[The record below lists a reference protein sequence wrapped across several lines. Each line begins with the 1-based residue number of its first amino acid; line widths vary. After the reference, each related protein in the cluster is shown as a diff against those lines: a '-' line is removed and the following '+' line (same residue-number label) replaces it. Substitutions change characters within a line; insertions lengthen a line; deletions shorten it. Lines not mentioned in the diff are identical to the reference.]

1 MSKRRKYNTAS
12 ETKTRKQE
20 ETTPTFF
27 EKCRRTLSASLSKTV
42 RTLTSRE
49 FWKERWYLVL
59 CFALPVLIMYMIYLA
74 REIHPFGDGCVLVLD
89 LNAQYVWFFEALR
102 DTVWGN
108 GEMLYTFFRAL
119 GGEFLGMYAYYL
131 ASPLS
136 YIVCLFPKDRMLE
149 ALLTLF
155 LLKAGISGFT
165 FGYYMHKTEK
175 LRRPMAII
183 IFSLCYALSAYAIVQ
198 QHNTMWIDALM
209 WLPLI
214 TLGLESLVKYGRY
227 KMYTIFLALTLF
239 SNFYIGYMVCIY
251 CLFYFF
257 LYYLSFTEVSEEYI
271 GKKKWHFLKSFVR
284 VALYSVLAVGI
295 AAVILLSAYYSL
307 NFGKTT
313 FSSPTWEW
321 TQNFDLYDLVYKLL
335 PGSYDT
341 VRPDG
346 LPFVYCGL
354 LTLLM
359 IPAYF
364 LSRKIPMRQKIAY
377 GLFTVIL
384 VASFSLSVVDLVW
397 HGFQRPNWLNY
408 RYSFMLTFLLCVMAC
423 RAFSV
428 IESIPLR
435 TIAGTGG
442 LIGLFCIVFQKFYPT
457 ADFSDEAVEMN
468 VYSCIWFTILMI
480 AVYLAALAILRT
492 STQKQVVSVILV
504 MIVVCEVFLCG
515 LWNMNAEDTDV
526 TYSKYSY
533 YNDFLDKA
541 TPFVEEVQASDT
553 GFYRMEKT
561 FFRKINDN
569 MALGIRGLSGSTST
583 LNTETIQFLNHMGYA
598 SSSHWSKYVGG
609 SPVNDSL
616 LGIKYVLSDQ
626 DNTIY
631 KNYYDIYLEDAEK
644 GYTAYRNPYALSIAY
659 GVDNDILRFPMGFI
673 ELDPEDA
680 AKEEDEEVSKM
691 ATFVSTLKARIN
703 SLLGISETVRSAEY
717 KDESVSPYDRLNKLV
732 TAMLGEEEEVKVY
745 SPVAV
750 EDEKMVNIDVNRGYV
765 NYVKYTPKDTE
776 KDATIT
782 YTVTMPNTNELYFY
796 LPSDAAYAREVK
808 VTVEPSG
815 KAPIDKGTFNGGE
828 TTCIKSLGYY
838 EEGTVLEVTVTLK
851 AANLFVVPNE
861 DIFYV
866 IDWAVFEDAMA
877 RLGKDQLVVTEYTEK
892 EIEGTFTASEAHE
905 LVMTTIAYD
914 EGWQI
919 YVDGK
924 KAETTKLLGS
934 VIGFYVEGTAGQTH
948 EVRMVYRPTTFVIGM
963 IITVISALLLCL
975 IMLLEKFIRR
985 VPVLSCIVSDPEGSS
1000 DQQDGASNDPID
1012 QFLKNKK

>member
-1 MSKRRKYNTAS
+1 MSKSAQKAIGTHAAPEAPKSFLGVCKERVKSAASNTAA
-12 ETKTRKQE
+12 
-20 ETTPTFF
+20 
-27 EKCRRTLSASLSKTV
+27 TLK
-42 RTLTSRE
+42 SRE

-59 CFALPVLIMYMIYLA
+59 CFALPVIIMYMIYLA
-74 REIHPFGDGCVLVLD
+74 REIYPFGNGCVLVLD

-102 DTVWGN
+102 DTVL
-108 GEMLYTFFRAL
+108 GEGKMLYTFFRAL

-175 LRRPMAII
+175 VRRPMAII
-183 IFSLCYALSAYAIVQ
+183 IFAVCYALSAYAVVQ

-214 TLGLESLVKYGRY
+214 TLGLESLIKHGKY

-239 SNFYIGYMVCIY
+239 SNFYIGFMVCIY
-251 CLFYFF
+251 CLCYFF

-271 GKKKWHFLKSFVR
+271 GTKKYHFPKSLVR
-284 VALYSVLAVGI
+284 VTLYSLLAIGI
-295 AAVILLSAYYSL
+295 AAVILISAYYSL

-321 TQNFDLYDLVYKLL
+321 KQNFDLYDLIYKLL

-364 LSRKIPMRQKIAY
+364 LSPKIPMRQKIAY
-377 GLFTVIL
+377 GLFSVIL
-384 VASFSLSVVDLVW
+384 IASFSLSVVDLVW

-408 RYSFMLTFLLCVMAC
+408 RYSFMLTFLMCVMAC
-423 RAFSV
+423 RAFTL

-442 LIGLFCIVFQKFYPT
+442 LIALFCVVFQKFYPT

-468 VYSCIWFTILMI
+468 VYTCIWFTILMI
-480 AVYLAALAILRT
+480 GVYLAALAIMRT
-492 STQKQVVSVILV
+492 SKQKQVVSVILV
-504 MIVVCEVFLCG
+504 MIVMCEIFLCG

-541 TPFVEEVQASDT
+541 TPFVEQVQESDT

-569 MALGIRGLSGSTST
+569 MALSIRGLSGSTST

-598 SSSHWSKYVGG
+598 ASSHWSKYIGG

-616 LGIKYVLSDQ
+616 LGIKYVLSDE
-626 DNTIY
+626 NNKVY
-631 KNYYDIYLEDAEK
+631 ANYYDIYLEDAQS

-659 GVDNDILRFPMGFI
+659 GVDNDILRFPMGFV
-673 ELDPEDA
+673 ELDPEAA
-680 AKEEDEEVSKM
+680 AKLEDSDEEVSKM
-691 ATFVSTLKARIN
+691 AKLVSALKGKLN
-703 SLLGISETVRSAEY
+703 SLFGISETVRTAEY
-717 KDESVSPYDRLNKLV
+717 KDESVTPYDRLNKLV
-732 TAMLGEEEEVKVY
+732 TAMLGELEEVKIY
-745 SPVAV
+745 SPIPV

-765 NYVKYTPKDTE
+765 NYVKYTPQNSDR
-776 KDATIT
+776 DATIT
-782 YTVTMPNTNELYFY
+782 YTVTMPETNELYFY
-796 LPSDAAYAREVK
+796 LPSDAAYAREVGVK
-808 VTVEPSG
+808 VEPVG
-815 KAPIDKGTFNGGE
+815 AAVIDKGTFNGGE
-828 TTCIKSLGYY
+828 STCIKSLGYY
-838 EEGTVLEVTVTLK
+838 EAGTVLKVTVTLK

-861 DIFYV
+861 DIFYI
-866 IDWAVFEDAMA
+866 IDWDVFEDAMA
-877 RLGKDQLVVTEYTEK
+877 RLGKDQLVVTEHTETD
-892 EIEGTFTASEAHE
+892 IRGTFTASQTHE

-934 VIGFYVEGTAGQTH
+934 VVGFYIDGSAGQTH
-948 EVRMVYRPTTFVIGM
+948 DVRIVYRPKTFTVGI
-963 IITVISALLLCL
+963 IITILSTL
-975 IMLLEKFIRR
+975 ILAAIIILEKFIRR
-985 VPVLSCIVSDPEGSS
+985 VPVLSCIVADEALPESSEVSEEQVSDR
-1000 DQQDGASNDPID
+1000 
-1012 QFLKNKK
+1012 KTKK